1 MKRKPINKRQI
12 VLIITGI
19 CFLWIGGTM
28 YMDHLKLEEE
38 MNKVV
43 KSEEAKIVLET
54 GLKNIDPNA
63 LTSEGVI
70 QSYQIDYESI
80 KRNPMG
86 GIDIDLIINE
96 NNRLIVFN
104 NLDRYRINGELENS
118 GGGWSRELDKLLKE
132 RMDDDELY

>member
-43 KSEEAKIVLET
+43 KSEEAKEIFEET
-54 GLKNIDPNA
+54 LKTFDQKAFTEEAEIK
-63 LTSEGVI
+63 L
-70 QSYQIDYESI
+70 YEIEESSI
-80 KRNPMG
+80 RRNPMG
-86 GIDIDLIINE
+86 GINVTIH
-96 NNRLIVFN
+96 V
-104 NLDRYRINGELENS
+104 NGSE
-118 GGGWSRELDKLLKE
+118 
-132 RMDDDELY
+132 ELYINFTLTKKNDVLKNGAFSYASELLNFNEGVLLNEYSN